1 MKTTPRAG
9 SRDHACRA
17 SADETPQKPG
27 EAAPKQK
34 GGQKTKSVDPDERKE
49 SPDSGSNPRTER
61 QKKTWG
67 IYTRLEPTLAVRS
80 EPARGRQSPTTWPR
94 IRRCG
99 SLKPAQPCHVELV
112 PAYNL
117 ANPHRGSSFPLFA
130 AATGARKPSLVARE
144 ELNATEA
151 LRARTCK
158 ARRAPLARKQ
168 RMRQTNWPTTQELA
182 SARGRR
188 VGERGRGNQE

>member
-1 MKTTPRAG
+1 MSDGQRPTGAARGGGENHPPRWLPRSCMSCECRRDPPKTGRSGA
-9 SRDHACRA
+9 
-17 SADETPQKPG
+17 
-27 EAAPKQK
+27 KQK

-99 SLKPAQPCHVELV
+99 SLKPVQPT
-112 PAYNL
+112 AKN
-117 ANPHRGSSFPLFA
+117 SSVVVTQSIL
-130 AATGARKPSLVARE
+130 RVRSLVGWFVR
-144 ELNATEA
+144 
-151 LRARTCK
+151 
-158 ARRAPLARKQ
+158 
-168 RMRQTNWPTTQELA
+168 WF
-182 SARGRR
+182 
-188 VGERGRGNQE
+188 VGSFVCWSIRS

>member
-1 MKTTPRAG
+1 MHVVRVQKSPQRKT
-9 SRDHACRA
+9 
-17 SADETPQKPG
+17 KPG
-27 EAAPKQK
+27 EEAPKQK

-49 SPDSGSNPRTER
+49 SPDSESNPRTER

-117 ANPHRGSSFPLFA
+117 ANPHRGSSFPPFCYSHRSPE
-130 AATGARKPSLVARE
+130 TQPSGARGAKCYLSIKSTYVRSTASTTSPQARD
-144 ELNATEA
+144 
-151 LRARTCK
+151 
-158 ARRAPLARKQ
+158 
-168 RMRQTNWPTTQELA
+168 
-182 SARGRR
+182 
-188 VGERGRGNQE
+188 

>member
-1 MKTTPRAG
+1 MTGKDPRAQRRGVVKTTPRAG

-17 SADETPQKPG
+17 SADETPQKKPG

-80 EPARGRQSPTTWPR
+80 EPARERQSPTSWPR

-99 SLKPAQPCHVELV
+99 SLE
-112 PAYNL
+112 
-117 ANPHRGSSFPLFA
+117 
-130 AATGARKPSLVARE
+130 PSD
-144 ELNATEA
+144 
-151 LRARTCK
+151 
-158 ARRAPLARKQ
+158 
-168 RMRQTNWPTTQELA
+168 
-182 SARGRR
+182 R
-188 VGERGRGNQE
+188 VM